1 MWTDQYTRRMA
12 TLPRT
17 ERGRRTRERLVRAA
31 AELFR
36 AQGVRAT
43 GVDDV
48 LERAECGKSQ
58 LYHYFDGK
66 ADLVAAVLDHQ
77 LDCLLDGQREHLA
90 ELTTWAGIE
99 RWLAAL
105 PGVFAGPTGVAAC
118 PLGALAAELAG
129 TDEDVRHAL
138 VAAFDRWSTPLAEGL
153 AALRDRGELAADAD
167 PARLARATIG
177 ALQGGLLMAR
187 TYEDPRA
194 LSDALDGAY
203 AGLRAFAR

>member
-1 MWTDQYTRRMA
+1 M
-12 TLPRT
+12 
-17 ERGRRTRERLVRAA
+17 RAA

-43 GVDDV
+43 GVEDV
-48 LERAECGKSQ
+48 LVRAECGKSQ

-77 LDCLLDGQREHLA
+77 LDALLDGQRDHLA
-90 ELTTWAGIE
+90 DLDTWPGIE

-105 PGVFAGPTGVAAC
+105 PSAFTSPNGIAAC

-138 VAAFDRWSTPLAEGL
+138 VAAFDRWAGHLARGL
-153 AALRDRGELAADAD
+153 AALRARGELAADAD
-167 PARLARATIG
+167 PARLARTTIG

-187 TYEDPRA
+187 TYDDPRA
-194 LSDALDGAY
+194 VSDALAAAY
-203 AGLRAFAR
+203 AGLRA

>member
-1 MWTDQYTRRMA
+1 M
-12 TLPRT
+12 
-17 ERGRRTRERLVRAA
+17 RAA

-36 AQGVRAT
+36 ARGVRAT
-43 GVDDV
+43 GVEDV
-48 LERAECGKSQ
+48 LARAECGKSQ

-77 LDCLLDGQREHLA
+77 LDALLDGQRDHLA
-90 ELTTWAGIE
+90 ELDSWAGIE

-105 PGVFAGPTGVAAC
+105 PSAFAGQAGVAAC

-138 VAAFDRWSTPLAEGL
+138 VAAFDRWAGHLERGL
-153 AALRDRGELAADAD
+153 AALRERGELSAAAD
-167 PARLARATIG
+167 PARLARMTIG

-187 TYEDPRA
+187 TYEDPSA
-194 LSDALDGAY
+194 VSDALSAAY
-203 AGLRAFAR
+203 AGLRAAG